1 MLCEDGTLQHLLTK
15 QSEKSNWVR
24 VIENKLSSSSSFEE
38 KLSAFLKTGP
48 DWGRF
53 KTSVPGVFVLKMPAY
68 KSSPARLAV
77 ELNPVDSS
85 GSATKKRGLVLRSKG
100 ELEEFRELFQF
111 DKLVPLLQ
119 GVDSVN
125 PKTAS
130 RSTGAKQGED
140 VLEI

>member
-1 MLCEDGTLQHLLTK
+1 
-15 QSEKSNWVR
+15 

-38 KLSAFLKTGP
+38 KLASFLKTGP

-68 KSSPARLAV
+68 KSSPTRLAV
-77 ELNPVDSS
+77 ELNPVDGS
-85 GSATKKRGLVLRSKG
+85 GAATKKRGLVLRSKE

-111 DKLVPLLQ
+111 DKLTPLLQ